1 MRLFAT
7 SALFIAAWFSAGC
20 RCEDKP
26 ASEKEYKD
34 ALAKLRLV
42 PIVHIKEHHYYG
54 DGGTIG
60 FVLSGW
66 EKTEF
71 SFCLDGRMS
80 VFDDDRDENAEHR
93 VYISATHPEHKN
105 AKRVSSGG
113 KEERALLIV
122 LKVWL
127 ASEYRLKDE
136 GEHIGGIKR
145 VVSEIEKHL
154 KAVDTPK
161 K

>member
-1 MRLFAT
+1 MRLFIT
-7 SALFIAAWFSAGC
+7 ALFIAMWFSADC

-34 ALAKLRLV
+34 ALSKLGLV
-42 PIVHIKEHHYYG
+42 PIVHIKEAHYYG
-54 DGGTIG
+54 DGGTNG
-60 FVLSGW
+60 FELSGW
-66 EKTEF
+66 ENTRF
-71 SFCLDGRMS
+71 SFCLDGRMN
-80 VFDDDRDENAEHR
+80 VFDDDKDENADHR

-105 AKRVSSGG
+105 AKLVARGG

-136 GEHIGGIKR
+136 GQHVGGIKR
-145 VVSEIEKHL
+145 VVAEIEKHL